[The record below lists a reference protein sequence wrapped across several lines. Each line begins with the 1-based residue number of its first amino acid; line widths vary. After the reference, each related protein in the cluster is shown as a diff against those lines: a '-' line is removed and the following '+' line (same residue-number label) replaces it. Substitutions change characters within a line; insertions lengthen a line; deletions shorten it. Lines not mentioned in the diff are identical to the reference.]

1 MGEPVH
7 GHPDLGPEGEATARA
22 RVAAL
27 FAKFNALTPDELG
40 HIGLR
45 RADPER
51 RAARI
56 AIVEDAARHADR
68 GVLLGE
74 AREEA
79 RDVVMRRYSAGTLH
93 PTWVGLNWGLSQGT
107 TEDRVAIVEALL
119 DAAAAAVVRDLVSA
133 EVADDLSLDAEQVL
147 GLAGGEVSE
156 GSLAHAIEP
165 PPPGMGDTRG
175 HRGAVI
181 FGAAAVLIV
190 MAGGAAM
197 FGNPVLGIAAGI
209 VCAGIVF
216 TFGWRRADDGGT
228 VPSDRP

>member
-1 MGEPVH
+1 MSEPVD
-7 GHPDLGPEGEATARA
+7 GHPDLGPEGEAMARA
-22 RVAAL
+22 RVEGL
-27 FAKFNALTPDELG
+27 FEKFNALTPDELG

-56 AIVEDAARHADR
+56 AIVEDAARRADR

-79 RDVVMRRYSAGTLH
+79 RRVVLERYAEGSLH
-93 PTWVGLNWGLSQGT
+93 PTWVGLNWGISQGT
-107 TEDRVAIVEALL
+107 TEDRVAIVEALI

-165 PPPGMGDTRG
+165 PPAGMSDTRS

-181 FGAAAVLIV
+181 VGALAVLIV
-190 MAGGAAM
+190 MAAGATM
-197 FGNPVLGIAAGI
+197 LGNPAIGIAAGI
-209 VCAGIVF
+209 VCAGTVF
-216 TFGWRRADDGGT
+216 TFGWRRKDDAAAAT
-228 VPSDRP
+228 SERP